1 MGTSESTRILWPLK
15 VKPIAT
21 ISAQMKPQ
29 YLPVAGAVALLVG
42 SFLPVYSLPLLG
54 NVTWIANGE
63 TFGTATVL
71 LAVVTAALSALQKHR
86 LVWVTGWLHL
96 ALLVLGLAG
105 FYWQKG
111 ELGAAA
117 LPRSGSDALNLSR
130 LEAAYYDAI
139 QLAWGWCVLF
149 LGAGLV
155 IYGAILAA
163 RDEAAQ
169 RVQSARA

>member
-1 MGTSESTRILWPLK
+1 
-15 VKPIAT
+15 V
-21 ISAQMKPQ
+21 KPQ
-29 YLPVAGAVALLVG
+29 YLPVTGAVALLVG

-54 NVTWIANGE
+54 SITWIANGE

-71 LAVVTAALSALQKHR
+71 LAVITAVLSALQRHR

-105 FYWQKG
+105 FYWKKG
-111 ELGAAA
+111 QLGAAA
-117 LPRSGSDALNLSR
+117 LHRSSTDALNLSG

-139 QLAWGWCVLF
+139 QLTWGWCVLV

-155 IYGAILAA
+155 IYGAIMAA
-163 RDEAAQ
+163 RNEAAQ
-169 RVQSARA
+169 QVQPAGA

>member
-1 MGTSESTRILWPLK
+1 
-15 VKPIAT
+15 V
-21 ISAQMKPQ
+21 KPQ
-29 YLPVAGAVALLVG
+29 YLPATGAVALLVG

-54 NVTWIANGE
+54 SVTWIANGE

-71 LAVVTAALSALQKHR
+71 LAVVTAVLSALQKHR

-96 ALLVLGLAG
+96 ALLVLGLGG
-105 FYWQKG
+105 FYWEKG
-111 ELGAAA
+111 QRGAAA
-117 LPRSGSDALNLSR
+117 LHRSSSDVFNLSG

-155 IYGAILAA
+155 IYGAVLAA

-169 RVQSARA
+169 QTQAACV